1 MAILSALKKEQKEAI
16 GLLQVGTFLE
26 YFDLMLY
33 VHMAVLLNELF
44 FPKTDPYTASLLAAF
59 AFCSTWV
66 LRPFGALIFG
76 YIGDKIGRKPTI
88 IITTLMMAFSC
99 IMMAN
104 LPTYAQIGIKAAWL
118 VTFCRILQGLSSMGE
133 IVGANIYLTEITKP
147 PLRYTVVAL
156 TDTAS
161 SLGGMIALL
170 VATLA
175 TSIEFNWRIAFWVGS
190 AIALAGTIAR
200 TKLRETPEFI
210 ASKNQ
215 IRSKNLVNENH
226 LKPKD
231 KTAPKVLLHYFML
244 SCASPLCF
252 FISYFY
258 CPSVLKNSFGYS
270 AAQCIQQN
278 FIISIFG
285 MLSLTTIAFASYK
298 FHPLNILKCKLGV
311 FFPFMFFVPMLLT
324 KSPYTVFAV
333 QFVTLVFSLTITPA
347 YPILY
352 KHIPVLK
359 RFTNASVIYALS
371 RAITYVITS
380 FGVIYITN
388 IFSHYGL
395 WIIMLPITIGYYCG
409 IRYFEQLEHPKVHD
423 KIFPPCSIDPSPKSY
438 TAATLKL
445 RA

>member
-1 MAILSALKKEQKEAI
+1 MSLFSALKKDQKEAV

-26 YFDLMLY
+26 YFDLMIY

-44 FPKTDPYTASLLAAF
+44 FPKTDPHTAALLTAF

-88 IITTLMMAFSC
+88 IITTFMMALSC
-99 IMMAN
+99 IFMAN
-104 LPTYAQIGIKAAWL
+104 LPTYEQIGITAAWL

-147 PLRYTVVAL
+147 PLRYAVVAL

-161 SLGGMIALL
+161 SLGGMVALL

-175 TSIEFNWRIAFWVGS
+175 TSIQFNWRIVFWIGS
-190 AIALAGTIAR
+190 AIALAGTMAR
-200 TKLRETPEFI
+200 TRLRETPEFI
-210 ASKNQ
+210 ISNNEKLKNNQTLIKKLEKESSSSCQSKA
-215 IRSKNLVNENH
+215 
-226 LKPKD
+226 
-231 KTAPKVLLHYFML
+231 TTKVLFHYFML

-252 FISYFY
+252 FIAYFY

-270 AAQCIQQN
+270 TEQCIQQS
-278 FIISIFG
+278 FIISIFA
-285 MLSLTTIAFASYK
+285 MLSLTTIAFVSFK
-298 FHPLNILKCKLGV
+298 IHPLAILRFKFWI
-311 FFPFMFFVPMLLT
+311 FFPFMFLTPYLLT
-324 KSPYTVFAV
+324 KSSSAVFVV
-333 QFVTLVFSLTITPA
+333 QFVTIVFSLTITPA

-352 KHIPVLK
+352 KYIPVLK
-359 RFTNASVIYALS
+359 RFTNASFIYALS
-371 RAITYVITS
+371 RALTYIVTS

-395 WIIMLPITIGYYCG
+395 WIIMIPISVGYYCG
-409 IRYFEQLEHPKVHD
+409 IGYFTKLENVKVSN
-423 KIFPPCSIDPSPKSY
+423 KVEVPL
-438 TAATLKL
+438 AA
-445 RA
+445 